1 MSPIVWKVGVIS
13 FFADL
18 SSELLYPITPVF
30 LTQVLHASMA
40 SVGLIEGIAELTA
53 SLLKGWAGRLSDQ
66 FGKRRIFIWS
76 GYLLSTLSKASIGLA
91 QGWGGVLLAR
101 SMDRVGKGVRTAPRD
116 ALIAEAVAKKD
127 LGLAFGIHRGLDTL
141 GAVMGPLIALA
152 LLGIWGE
159 ERLRDFYFL
168 ALIPGTVAV
177 FLCFALPESGNVE
190 PNQSQS
196 KKLSIE
202 GLPRR
207 YFLFLIGWGIF
218 SFANSS
224 DAFLLLSVQ
233 KNGNPL
239 VRVVLMYCLFNVV
252 YALSSPVLG
261 RLADRWGRM
270 NVLKVSLLLFSGVYF
285 GFAQSWNPWVLFA
298 LYGVFMGMS
307 EGVGKA
313 LVAEMVP
320 SGKEKE
326 LGASAQGWF
335 GLVTGVATLGAS
347 LTAGL
352 LWDAFGPHAPFLY
365 GSCGA
370 LLSLIVLTL
379 LK

>member
-1 MSPIVWKVGVIS
+1 
-13 FFADL
+13 
-18 SSELLYPITPVF
+18 
-30 LTQVLHASMA
+30 
-40 SVGLIEGIAELTA
+40 
-53 SLLKGWAGRLSDQ
+53 
-66 FGKRRIFIWS
+66 
-76 GYLLSTLSKASIGLA
+76 
-91 QGWGGVLLAR
+91 
-101 SMDRVGKGVRTAPRD
+101 
-116 ALIAEAVAKKD
+116 
-127 LGLAFGIHRGLDTL
+127 
-141 GAVMGPLIALA
+141 
-152 LLGIWGE
+152 
-159 ERLRDFYFL
+159 
-168 ALIPGTVAV
+168 
-177 FLCFALPESGNVE
+177 
-190 PNQSQS
+190 
-196 KKLSIE
+196 
-202 GLPRR
+202 
-207 YFLFLIGWGIF
+207 
-218 SFANSS
+218 
-224 DAFLLLSVQ
+224 
-233 KNGNPL
+233 
-239 VRVVLMYCLFNVV
+239 MYCLFNVV